1 MNKAEIEAF
10 QSYDGKLPNSP
21 FSTRSSSISLPAG
34 AMSIPFTSYTWE
46 PRPQSMQV
54 ALEHNAFISV
64 GPTAHHQGKVPVA
77 VKDLMRVKG
86 FPLTGGTKDRDWTEL
101 KTEASIVSRIRLAG
115 AEVIGTTNLHELAYG
130 VSSRNPHH
138 KHVEN
143 AVDRELTPGGS
154 SGGSAVAVSLG
165 AVPVAIG
172 TDTAGSIRIPA
183 ACNSVVGFKPSY
195 GALPT
200 DGVIGLGWS
209 LDHVGPLSVNVD
221 WTSWAFAA
229 MSGCEMSV
237 DLNSIDT
244 QGTKIGFLGGYFES
258 PLVTECHEAVEFARR
273 AASSLGYATKSGLVV
288 KHAAMAAAIQ
298 FLTLAP
304 EATAC
309 HLARL
314 LSSGQ
319 DLGEDVRVRLEAGL
333 FLPAFFYPR
342 AQFLRRHLDDEIN
355 SLLES
360 HDVLVSSTLRCLPP
374 RSDALQVTIE
384 GQTFPAH
391 TAMTQLT
398 MPFNLTGHP
407 AITIPIPALS
417 GGLVAIQLVG
427 RKGEDWRLL
436 AVAKAFE
443 SAMASL

>member
-1 MNKAEIEAF
+1 
-10 QSYDGKLPNSP
+10 
-21 FSTRSSSISLPAG
+21 
-34 AMSIPFTSYTWE
+34 
-46 PRPQSMQV
+46 MQV

-64 GPTAHHQGKVPVA
+64 GQTGHHQGKVPVA
-77 VKDLMRVKG
+77 IKDLMRIKG
-86 FPLTGGTKDRDWTEL
+86 FPLTAGTKDLDWTGL
-101 KTEASIVSRIRLAG
+101 KTEASVVSRIRSAG

-138 KHVEN
+138 KYVQN
-143 AVDRELTPGGS
+143 ALNRELTPGGS

-200 DGVIGLGWS
+200 DGVVGLGWS
-209 LDHVGPLSVNVD
+209 LDHVGPLSANVD

-229 MSGCEMSV
+229 MSGREMSI
-237 DLNSIDT
+237 DLKSIDT
-244 QGTKIGFLGGYFES
+244 QSTKIGFLGGYFES
-258 PLVTECHEAVEFARR
+258 PLDAECHEAVEFARR
-273 AASSLGYATKSGLVV
+273 AALSLGYATRNGLLV
-288 KHAAMAAAIQ
+288 KHAAMAASIQ

-314 LSSGQ
+314 LSSGES
-319 DLGEDVRVRLEAGL
+319 LGEDVRVRLEAGL

-342 AQFLRRHLDDEIN
+342 AQLIRQHLDDEVN
-355 SLLES
+355 LLFES

-374 RSDALQVTIE
+374 RSDAHQINIE
-384 GQTFPAH
+384 GQTFPTH

-407 AITIPIPALS
+407 AITIPIPALA
-417 GGLVAIQLVG
+417 GGLVSVQLVG

-443 SAMASL
+443 SAMAAL